1 MSGTQFAS
9 VLKLVVKELKSSIQT
24 VGSEDRLIQ
33 TRIPLLASCLH
44 QANRETSKSAILS
57 LHHDVK

>member
-9 VLKLVVKELKSSIQT
+9 VLKLVVKELKLSGGQP
-24 VGSEDRLIQ
+24 GDEDRLIQ

-44 QANRETSKSAILS
+44 QTNKEASKTAILS
-57 LHHDVK
+57 LHQDVK

>member
-44 QANRETSKSAILS
+44 QANREASKSAILS

>member
-9 VLKLVVKELKSSIQT
+9 ALKLVVRELKSNPLGNT
-24 VGSEDRLIQ
+24 NHLIQ

-44 QANRETSKSAILS
+44 RTNKETSKSAILS
-57 LHHDVK
+57 LYQDLK